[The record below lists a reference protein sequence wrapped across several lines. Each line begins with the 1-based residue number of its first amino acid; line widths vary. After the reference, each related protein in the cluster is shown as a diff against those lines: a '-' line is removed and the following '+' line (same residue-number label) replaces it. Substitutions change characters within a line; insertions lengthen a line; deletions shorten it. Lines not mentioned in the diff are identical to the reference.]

1 MFLISGMIKWK
12 VILKEKL
19 QGQRQNTVPLTEN
32 DVDLLHRGKKATKKY
47 LNTKSTPRKNHYN
60 SA

>member
-1 MFLISGMIKWK
+1 MIKWK